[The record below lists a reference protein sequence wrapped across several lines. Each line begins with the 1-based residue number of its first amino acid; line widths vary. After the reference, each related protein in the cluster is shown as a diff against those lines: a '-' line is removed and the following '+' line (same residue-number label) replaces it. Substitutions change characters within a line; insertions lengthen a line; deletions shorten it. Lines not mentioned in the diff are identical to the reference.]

1 MGENLG
7 ILSLA
12 SDININHTIWKL
24 LFNTVSSTIRLFIE
38 VNGSGVLEDKRS
50 LS

>member
-24 LFNTVSSTIRLFIE
+24 LFNTVSSTVFKYNSA
-38 VNGSGVLEDKRS
+38 VYRS
-50 LS
+50 QWLWST